1 MAHMAKDN
9 TSSKLNYGY
18 LLIRLGIGLYF
29 LQHGLGLFS
38 KNDPKLLPIV
48 ILLAGVLFLVGIFVR
63 PAAIAVVTMLLLRCC
78 SGSTLDLST
87 MWEYLPYIL
96 MTSGI
101 FIFGGGFLALGEGIG
116 TLRGK
121 WYQ

>member
-1 MAHMAKDN
+1 MAKD
-9 TSSKLNYGY
+9 TSSKFNYGY

-29 LQHGLGLFS
+29 ILHGWGLFS

-48 ILLAGVLFLVGIFVR
+48 ILLAGVLFLLGVFVR
-63 PAAIAVVTMLLLRCC
+63 PASIAVVTMLLLRCC
-78 SGSTLDLST
+78 SGSTLHLNIALL
-87 MWEYLPYIL
+87 YLPFIL

-101 FIFGGGFLALGEGIG
+101 FIFGGGFLALGSYISA
-116 TLRGK
+116 LRDK